1 MVIENVMYFVLGVL
15 VAGLLALMVVPAV
28 WNRAV
33 RLTKKRIEAATPM
46 TMAEFRADKDQLRA
60 EFAVNTR
67 RLEMNIEALR
77 RRLADQLRDI
87 NRSRTELG
95 GIKTERE
102 QHQAVVQELEA
113 REKELRNRT
122 LELEKENTDLAQR
135 LRMRERELAE
145 KVSQLE
151 AARAGLRAEPA
162 SPPVF
167 DGAPLSGNYDTDIA
181 ELGGKIA
188 AERARIAALE
198 AQNSAL
204 LAQLE
209 NADRGAGTPREGPA
223 TLSDLPAAG
232 DEAAPLPEE
241 PLERAEAR
249 IADAERRIADLF
261 AETDEQGGTGMPD
274 MLLAE
279 KLTLEDELARVRR
292 MVADMEAAVLD
303 GWADGGAQ
311 EDLRGRLDEIA
322 AAVGQ
327 LAPALQGEEAPEE
340 DGGQTLLDRVQRFI
354 RGAEGPEPFE
364 ELPSEKGRVRDHAV
378 SDRLKALRELQD
390 GN

>member
-87 NRSRTELG
+87 NRNRTELG
-95 GIKTERE
+95 GIKTERD

-113 REKELRNRT
+113 REAELRNRI

-135 LRMRERELAE
+135 LRMREREYAE

-151 AARAGLRAEPA
+151 EARASLRAQPA
-162 SPPVF
+162 SPPIF
-167 DGAPLSGNYDTDIA
+167 DGRPLSGDYEADVA
-181 ELGGKIA
+181 QLVGGIE
-188 AERARIAALE
+188 AERARIATIEGQNRALTARLE
-198 AQNSAL
+198 SIEPRTDAAL
-204 LAQLE
+204 DTGGSLRGRLA
-209 NADRGAGTPREGPA
+209 AGAG
-223 TLSDLPAAG
+223 AAL
-232 DEAAPLPEE
+232 LPEE
-241 PLERAEAR
+241 ELETAEAR

-261 AETDEQGGTGMPD
+261 AETEDAGGDGTPD

-279 KLTLEDELARVRR
+279 KLTLEDELAKLRR
-292 MVADMEAAVLD
+292 MVGDMEAAVLD
-303 GWADGGAQ
+303 DWAGGEAQ
-311 EDLRGRLDEIA
+311 GPLRDRLDEIA
-322 AAVGQ
+322 GAVSR
-327 LAPALQGEEAPEE
+327 LVLALQGEDAPAE
-340 DGGQTLLDRVQRFI
+340 DGEQTLFDRVRRFI
-354 RGAEGPEPFE
+354 REAEGPGSFE
-364 ELPSEKGRVRDHAV
+364 TLPSEKGSARDHTV

>member
-87 NRSRTELG
+87 NRNRTELG
-95 GIKTERE
+95 GIKTERD

-113 REKELRNRT
+113 REAELRNRI
-122 LELEKENTDLAQR
+122 LELEKENADLAQR
-135 LRMRERELAE
+135 LRMREREYAE

-151 AARAGLRAEPA
+151 EARASLRAQPA
-162 SPPVF
+162 SPPIF
-167 DGAPLSGNYDTDIA
+167 DGRPLSGDYDADVA
-181 ELGGKIA
+181 QLVGGIE
-188 AERARIAALE
+188 AERARVAAIEGQNRALTARLESIEPRTDAALDT
-198 AQNSAL
+198 AGSLRGRLAADAGAAL
-204 LAQLE
+204 
-209 NADRGAGTPREGPA
+209 
-223 TLSDLPAAG
+223 
-232 DEAAPLPEE
+232 LPEE
-241 PLERAEAR
+241 ELETAEAR

-261 AETDEQGGTGMPD
+261 AETEDAGGDGTPD

-279 KLTLEDELARVRR
+279 KLTLEDELAKLRR
-292 MVADMEAAVLD
+292 IVGDMEAAVLD
-303 GWADGGAQ
+303 DWAGGEAQ
-311 EDLRGRLDEIA
+311 APLRDRLDEIA
-322 AAVGQ
+322 GAVSR
-327 LAPALQGEEAPEE
+327 LVLALQGEDAPAE
-340 DGGQTLLDRVQRFI
+340 DGEQTLFDRVRRFI
-354 RGAEGPEPFE
+354 REAEGPGSFE
-364 ELPSEKGRVRDHAV
+364 TLPSEKGSARDHTV